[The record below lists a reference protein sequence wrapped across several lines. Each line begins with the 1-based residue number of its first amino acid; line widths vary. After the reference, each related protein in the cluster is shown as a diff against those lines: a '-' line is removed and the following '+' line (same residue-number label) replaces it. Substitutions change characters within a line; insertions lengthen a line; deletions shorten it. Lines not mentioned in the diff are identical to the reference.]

1 MTTIDSF
8 INLGNSNF
16 VDEDFKNAKEN
27 YTRAIQLEPGNSDI
41 YLKRSNANFK
51 LKEYLDSKNDA
62 EAAIKLSK
70 GNTDITVKANFRKG
84 IAFYH
89 LKEYQQALDSFI
101 ISENLAPNNNETKI
115 WISKCLE
122 NGAVKTAESLSSKRT
137 EETNKVAASNNLQQQ
152 TEEKKVEQIFPS
164 RIRHEWYQDDNFVT
178 ISVFIKNVKKDTV
191 TIDFTENSLSLLI
204 KLPTQT
210 DFTLELEPLSHKIAP
225 SDSKYSVLS
234 TKIEI
239 KLKKAIYGTKWNTL
253 EGEDKLVTNLAS
265 ANNKPEYP
273 SSAKNKKD
281 WNKIEK
287 EVTDEKPEGEQA
299 LNALFQSIYKDATPE
314 TQKAMIK
321 SFTESG
327 GTCLSTNWDE
337 VGKKKVE
344 ISPPDGMVARKY
356 DQ

>member
-1 MTTIDSF
+1 MTTVDSF

-41 YLKRSNANFK
+41 YLKR
-51 LKEYLDSKNDA
+51 
-62 EAAIKLSK
+62 K
-70 GNTDITVKANFRKG
+70 GV
-84 IAFYH
+84 AFYH

-164 RIRHEWYQDDNFVT
+164 RIL
-178 ISVFIKNVKKDTV
+178 FIKNVKKDTV

-234 TKIEI
+234 TKVEI